1 MEIDRLFDAGKQIL
15 NTPMIAGGY
24 TYLLSGDLIGTEIFG
39 RDIFTTKIFDKPI
52 PTEQEIRTNGSITKY
67 PTGTFASAGSFD
79 VTGGFGI
86 FAGLDQPFTLWN
98 SLTVKGID
106 NIYDLE
112 KLSKILNDSEVEHE
126 LTLLD
131 YRDQNKNFVLVL
143 KESKYRF
150 LATPAP
156 YVNGVDIH
164 VLTKENIAPMKK
176 DRKF

>member
-1 MEIDRLFDAGKQIL
+1 M
-15 NTPMIAGGY
+15 
-24 TYLLSGDLIGTEIFG
+24 
-39 RDIFTTKIFDKPI
+39 
-52 PTEQEIRTNGSITKY
+52 
-67 PTGTFASAGSFD
+67 
-79 VTGGFGI
+79 
-86 FAGLDQPFTLWN
+86 DQPFTLWN
-98 SLTVKGID
+98 SLTIKGID

-131 YRDQNKNFVLVL
+131 YRDQNKNFVLML